1 MTSFYISPNTT
12 SLNISDLTITGTT
25 NNGDSISFNISPNTT
40 TESLELSLIGN
51 NNQSLEYSFSD
62 DGSLHLSELANVS
75 ISSSSGITDTAN
87 SFQNLNISSI
97 PNHDDDEPYEID
109 LNLSPPYGGKKSR
122 KLKKR
127 NKNKKKRKTKKN
139 KTKCIY

>member
-1 MTSFYISPNTT
+1 MNLFISPNT

-25 NNGDSISFNISPNTT
+25 NTGESISFTISPNTT

-75 ISSSSGITDTAN
+75 ISSSSGITDTDN
-87 SFQNLNISSI
+87 SLHLNESDISQD
-97 PNHDDDEPYEID
+97 PNDFNFVD
-109 LNLSPPYGGKKSR
+109 LPPPPFGGKKSR

>member
-1 MTSFYISPNTT
+1 MSLFISPST

-25 NNGDSISFNISPNTT
+25 NTGESISFNISPNTT
-40 TESLELSLIGN
+40 TESLNLSLIGD

-75 ISSSSGITDTAN
+75 ISSSSGITDTDN
-87 SFQNLNISSI
+87 SLDFGNISGI
-97 PNHDDDEPYEID
+97 HQNTNDEHE
-109 LNLSPPYGGKKSR
+109 LNDSDIELPYGGKKSR